1 MLNAGAGATSGSSV
15 DPRFALHTRQG
26 VGDASAVFLEK
37 NKQLNLNTAQT
48 IVEASGQVAGEVYKG
63 LQIADLEK
71 QLKSEAIDPFI
82 ERIGQTPLSD
92 QQKQSAQ
99 TEFATTLFGNRAQQE
114 AIVKEKGLLSQD
126 IADTLNASEKGV
138 VDAGTKLKA
147 ALQQGQMTQQE
158 FELRLRA
165 VTRAA
170 INRNPGLSQE
180 LLAHAQMVEAQS
192 GVRLIPDIQNKIDET
207 ASKKQAAQL
216 KIEFSQHSKF
226 NTFVDPGRY
235 ENDADYRAVKMRETE
250 DKAGDKSSYEATKQL
265 YDLKERLDETTVKQY
280 ASTTIPKIVRG
291 GYRDFVGVAT
301 SIFEDG
307 DTSASNIASK
317 LTQLEQ
323 YKTSVTDEMRSHLMF
338 QRVPLGEVDKHVK
351 YFSDMLDST
360 IKNVKEDKS
369 GSSVADILKN
379 QENIIT
385 SGQNI
390 AIREKYD
397 VASFGLLSKI
407 PASMK
412 DWIELERRNPELV
425 DQTVAGLQSLLQGA
439 NTPSATGILT
449 SRTMQRNKT
458 DAASAL
464 QIAINSGDGNS
475 QTAILDA
482 VKKHTIDMKDRS
494 FKTNIQDKIKAQW
507 GIVSE
512 LGDEKH
518 KGKISLDTESL
529 MDATNITRD
538 FLADAGKSFRRE
550 VDALNENPN
559 VKVVTKIGKNGQMLI
574 EAAGAPP
581 GKEREL
587 NQKYAKAFNDGVK
600 AMANIHNDSWGQAS
614 QTLIDNI
621 RGDWYLNDPGNPLLN
636 VGGEVSVGKRGQNET
651 NPGNI
656 KVPGED
662 KFQKFESVQEGVGAI
677 KKQLDLYHSG
687 KSGAA
692 GLGNRLIT
700 PEQMLA
706 KYHNS
711 QEKGSISQE
720 QYLKNIAT
728 HSGMSVSQLQEP
740 IEAGDRESWVDLVY
754 GIIKSESKNNITRK
768 DVRQALNQ

>member
-1 MLNAGAGATSGSSV
+1 MLKAGADATSGSNP

-26 VGDASAVFLEK
+26 VGDASAVASEA
-37 NKQLNLNTAQT
+37 NKQLNMNIIQNAIETT
-48 IVEASGQVAGEVYKG
+48 GKVAGEIYKG
-63 LQIADLEK
+63 YQLADLEK

-82 ERIGQTPLSD
+82 SRLGQQPASPKD
-92 QQKQSAQ
+92 IAEQQGVIHGLG
-99 TEFATTLFGNRAQQE
+99 EQE
-114 AIVKEKGLLSQD
+114 AGLFQQFGQAKSQD
-126 IADTLNASEKGV
+126 IIDALNANESSV
-138 VDAGTKLKA
+138 VREGTKLKA

-158 FELRLRA
+158 FELRLRS
-165 VTRAA
+165 VTRSA

-180 LLAHAQMVEAQS
+180 LLAHAQLVESQS
-192 GVRLIPDIQNKIDET
+192 GIRLIPDLQNKIDQTE
-207 ASKKQAAQL
+207 AKKEAAQL
-216 KIEFSQHSKF
+216 KIEYSQHQKF
-226 NTFVDPGRY
+226 NTFIDPGRY
-235 ENDADYRAVKMRETE
+235 ESDPNYRALKMRQTE
-250 DKAGDKSSYEATKQL
+250 DKAEDKSSYDSTKQL
-265 YDLKERLDETTVKQY
+265 YDLREKLDETTVKQY
-280 ASTTIPKIVRG
+280 ASTELPKIIRG
-291 GYRDFVGVAT
+291 GYRDFV
-301 SIFEDG
+301 SISSALFEDG
-307 DTSASNIASK
+307 ETSASNIASK

-323 YKTSVTDEMRSHLMF
+323 YRTNAVAEMRSHLMF
-338 QRVPLGEVDKHVK
+338 QRVPLTDVDKHVK
-351 YFSDMLDST
+351 HYEDMLDST
-360 IKNVKEDKS
+360 IKTVKEDKS
-369 GSSVADILKN
+369 GGNIADILKN
-379 QENIIT
+379 QENIMT
-385 SGQNI
+385 SSQEI
-390 AIREKYD
+390 AVREKYD

-412 DWIELERRNPELV
+412 DWMELERRNPEII

-449 SRTMQRNKT
+449 SRTMQKNKT

-464 QIAINSGDGNS
+464 QIAINSDDVSS
-475 QTAILDA
+475 QSAILDA

-494 FKTNIQDKIKAQW
+494 FSANLQDKIKAQW
-507 GIVSE
+507 GVVSE
-512 LGDEKH
+512 LGDIKH
-518 KGKISLDTESL
+518 KGKLNLDAASL

-550 VDALNENPN
+550 VDKLNEDPN
-559 VKVVTKIGKNGQMLI
+559 IKVVTKLSKNGQMVI
-574 EAAGAPP
+574 EAMGAPP
-581 GKEREL
+581 GVESSL

-600 AMANIHNDSWGQAS
+600 AMANIHNDSWQQSS
-614 QTLIDNI
+614 QTLLNNI
-621 RGDWYLNDPGNPLLN
+621 KGDWYLNGPGNPLLE
-636 VGGEVSVGKRGQNET
+636 VGGEVSGGKRGQNET

-711 QEKGSISQE
+711 QEKGSISQD